1 MHAGVEIGEQCA
13 GTCEAEL
20 ARSRVFS
27 RGVRQSMERLYQHVP
42 QVAWNALQG
51 RMNPL
56 LEMRRSAFCLTPLGY
71 STWNVRT
78 FEALMLG
85 CVPVILADD
94 TVLPFEDQIDW
105 PAVTRRFREVS
116 YATVHLALQRV
127 LEEELQESQR
137 RILRTLPRL
146 LYTNGAPQ
154 PGDAYHGLLAELAKR
169 KHNLLPKR
177 DRPYFYQQVMV
188 RAGPWAGPSTLPP
201 HPTVSLPPHR
211 RTRAG
216 RRAVQT
222 PCAVP
227 SQAFAQ
233 QFQRGCAAAGQV
245 LPRHLR
251 GHANDARP
259 PRSAGAAGRALGRR
273 GVGRDSRGGRRGGG
287 GAASGAEVRSRR
299 RRDRRRRCSLIA
311 LSPRRPLR
319 SVHATIARSGGA
331 VHYPINVLRNLA
343 VKGCDTEYVLIID
356 ADFVPSKETYAELQR
371 AAVHYVRGSRIGAR
385 RDPGRVGQSGGR
397 TATHFAWSQRTWCRR
412 WRCPS
417 RCGSPA
423 SC

>member
-94 TVLPFEDQIDW
+94 TVLPFEDAIDW
-105 PAVTRRFREVS
+105 PAVSKRFREVS

-137 RILRTLPRL
+137 RILRVLPRL

-188 RAGPWAGPSTLPP
+188 R
-201 HPTVSLPPHR
+201 
-211 RTRAG
+211 
-216 RRAVQT
+216 
-222 PCAVP
+222 
-227 SQAFAQ
+227 
-233 QFQRGCAAAGQV
+233 
-245 LPRHLR
+245 
-251 GHANDARP
+251 
-259 PRSAGAAGRALGRR
+259 GAAL
-273 GVGRDSRGGRRGGG
+273 
-287 GAASGAEVRSRR
+287 
-299 RRDRRRRCSLIA
+299 
-311 LSPRRPLR
+311 P
-319 SVHATIARSGGA
+319 
-331 VHYPINVLRNLA
+331 
-343 VKGCDTEYVLIID
+343 
-356 ADFVPSKETYAELQR
+356 VP
-371 AAVHYVRGSRIGAR
+371 
-385 RDPGRVGQSGGR
+385 P
-397 TATHFAWSQRTWCRR
+397 TATHC
-412 WRCPS
+412 
-417 RCGSPA
+417 
-423 SC
+423 